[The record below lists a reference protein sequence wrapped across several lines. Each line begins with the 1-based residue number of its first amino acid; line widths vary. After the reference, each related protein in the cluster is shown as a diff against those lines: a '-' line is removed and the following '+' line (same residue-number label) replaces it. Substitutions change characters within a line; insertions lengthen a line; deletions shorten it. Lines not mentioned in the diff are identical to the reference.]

1 MAHYDIAHVLL
12 KHLSHIFIIWYAGVR
27 MILYL
32 ILICFF
38 VFFFQSFSILWL
50 FICFDYNTMKTISQ
64 MIGRAT
70 NDFVLCP
77 IPVFQTSGRLTVPRT
92 LHKREISPTEC

>member
-27 MILYL
+27 MILYI

-38 VFFFQSFSILWL
+38 VFFSIFFNIVAFHMLWL
-50 FICFDYNTMKTISQ
+50 
-64 MIGRAT
+64 
-70 NDFVLCP
+70 
-77 IPVFQTSGRLTVPRT
+77 
-92 LHKREISPTEC
+92 